1 MSRIEEL
8 GEQLKSQLTQIWDKI
23 KDTESYNQLRD
34 KYESLTPTGQKI
46 SQIVFF
52 GLLVGILIY
61 VPFSQVQVSS
71 AQIEQFETQRGLIR
85 DLFKTFR
92 ESSGHLQMATP
103 PTGAQLVLT
112 IQTSLQNARL
122 LPEQIVGVTNA
133 QAEGNLIPQSLLAD
147 VVEVRLAKL
156 NLRQIVDIGTQL
168 TNLSPALKIK
178 DLLINANPEI
188 AGYFDVNYKIYA
200 LKIPEALPELP
211 PEPIN
216 QKKKNSNSEDSSDL

>member
-1 MSRIEEL
+1 MSRFEEL

-34 KYESLTPTGQKI
+34 KYESLTPAGQKI

-92 ESSGHLQMATP
+92 ESSGQLQMATP

-133 QAEGNLIPQSLLAD
+133 QAEGRLIPQSLLAD
-147 VVEVRLAKL
+147 VVEVKLAKL

-178 DLLINANPEI
+178 DLLINANSEL

-200 LKIPEALPELP
+200 LKVPEALPELP

-216 QKKKNSNSEDSSDL
+216 PKKKNSNSEDSSDL

>member
-1 MSRIEEL
+1 MSQFAEL

-34 KYESLTPTGQKI
+34 KYESLTPAGQKI

-52 GLLVGILIY
+52 GLLVGVLIY

-71 AQIEQFETQRGLIR
+71 VQIEQFETQRGLIR

-92 ESSGHLQMATP
+92 ESLGHLQMATP

-133 QAEGNLIPQSLLAD
+133 QAEGRLIPQSLLAD

-168 TNLSPALKIK
+168 TNLSPTLKIK
-178 DLLINANPEI
+178 DLLINANPEL

-200 LKIPEALPELP
+200 LKVPEALPELP

-216 QKKKNSNSEDSSDL
+216 PKKKNSKSEDTPDL

>member
-1 MSRIEEL
+1 MSRLEEL
-8 GEQLKSQLTQIWDKI
+8 GEQLKSQVLQIWDKI

-34 KYESLTPTGQKI
+34 KYESFTPVGQKI
-46 SQIVFF
+46 SQIIFF
-52 GLLVGILIY
+52 GLLVGVLIY

-71 AQIEQFETQRGLIR
+71 VQIEQFETQRSLIR

-122 LPEQIVGVTNA
+122 LPEQIVGVTNT
-133 QAEGNLIPQSLLAD
+133 QAEGRLIPQSLLAD
-147 VVEVRLAKL
+147 VVEVKLAKL

-178 DLLINANPEI
+178 DLLINANPEL

-200 LKIPEALPELP
+200 LKVPEALPELP

-216 QKKKNSNSEDSSDL
+216 PKKKNSNNKDSSEL